1 MKLSDLNSRKLT
13 DQEYQEIKKL
23 VYEYPTR
30 NQYGFLA
37 DEQKALIDK
46 VNKQYGEMNMEKYW
60 DVQNGITCMGSD
72 EGLVI
77 YHCDVFQSV
86 VCGLE
91 NRKQTEAEW
100 D

>member
-46 VNKQYGEMNMEKYW
+46 VNKQ
-60 DVQNGITCMGSD
+60 
-72 EGLVI
+72 
-77 YHCDVFQSV
+77 
-86 VCGLE
+86 
-91 NRKQTEAEW
+91 
-100 D
+100 